1 MTTAL
6 IFLSL
11 ALLEPAPQAADAP
24 KPAPD
29 NFKPDPAW
37 KPQGKALWFDPTQ
50 RRLVIRAK
58 VSIQDGFLEHLLC
71 RTQSKEHESIL
82 ATDAEPRMIHA
93 GLLLTGAEPGHPVR
107 FRPEFVP
114 PAGTPIAIT
123 LEWNAPDGTR
133 KTAPAR
139 QWIKDQKTGKH
150 LIDHFVFAGSIL
162 VRDEDTGKTIYGA
175 DSGDLFTVANFTNAI
190 LDLPFASSADDTS
203 RSFKA
208 DPDQVPPRGT
218 WVTMYLQPLNQDSKP
233 KPDRPG

>member
-1 MTTAL
+1 MTAT

-11 ALLEPAPQAADAP
+11 ALLGPVPQGADTA
-24 KPAPD
+24 KPGPD

-37 KPQGKALWFDPTQ
+37 KPQGKALWFDPKE
-50 RRLVIRAK
+50 RRLIIRAK
-58 VSIQDGFLEHLLC
+58 VATQDGYLEHLLC

-93 GLLLTGAEPGHPVR
+93 GLLLTGAEPGHPVK

-123 LEWNAPDGTR
+123 LEWTAPDGTR
-133 KTAPAR
+133 KTASAR
-139 QWIKDQKTGKH
+139 DWIKDQKTGKH
-150 LIDHFVFAGSIL
+150 LADHFVFAGSVL
-162 VRDEDTGKTIYGA
+162 VVDEMTGKTIYGA

-203 RSFKA
+203 RSFLA
-208 DPDQVPPRGT
+208 DPGRVPPRGT
-218 WVTMYLQPLNQDSKP
+218 MVTMYLQPVQAPNDKP
-233 KPDRPG
+233 APLKP